1 MRRVVLRSGRL
12 RRGLPVAVALV
23 LGLLTLL
30 AGRGGAATPT
40 LVHFPSL
47 DEQATVLDGYLVR
60 PDGDGR
66 HPAVVLLHGCGG
78 LLTRT
83 GTIESRQT
91 DWTHRLAARGYVVL
105 MVDSFGPRHQGEMC
119 SQAGY
124 RSAVYLA
131 RPKDAY
137 GALRYLQEQ
146 PFVRGDRIGLLGW
159 SEGGGALLLA
169 IRSASRGRPPAW
181 TSPDFR
187 AAVAFYPASCREG
200 AHTVPWASTIPLLVL
215 VGAADNWTPAAP
227 CAALLAG
234 ARSRGSPVEWQIYP
248 GAYHDF
254 DWPNLGRRELE
265 AYRKR
270 SGEVPITAMDP
281 AARADALARVPAFLG
296 RYLQD

>member
-1 MRRVVLRSGRL
+1 MH
-12 RRGLPVAVALV
+12 VAGV
-23 LGLLTLL
+23 LGLLALL
-30 AGRGGAATPT
+30 AGPGCAGAATPV
-40 LVHFPSL
+40 LVQFPSL
-47 DEQATVLDGYLVR
+47 DEAATVLDGHLVR

-66 HPAVVLLHGCGG
+66 HPALVLLHGCGG

-83 GTIESRQT
+83 GTIESRQS
-91 DWTHRLAARGYVVL
+91 DWAHRLAALGYGVL

-119 SQAGY
+119 SPGGY

-146 PFVRGDRIGLLGW
+146 PFVQGDRIGLLGW

-169 IRSASRGRPPAW
+169 IRAASLGRPPGLA
-181 TSPDFR
+181 SPDFR
-187 AAVAFYPASCREG
+187 AAVAFYPASCRES
-200 AHTVPWASTIPLLVL
+200 AHTEPWTSAIPLLVL
-215 VGAADNWTPAAP
+215 IGAADNWTPAAP
-227 CAALLAG
+227 CEQLLTG

-254 DWPNLGRRELE
+254 DWPNLRRRELE
-265 AYRKR
+265 AYRTR
-270 SGEVPITAMDP
+270 SGVVPITGMDP
-281 AARADALARVPAFLG
+281 AARADALERVPAFLG